1 MTSGST
7 PDDDL
12 RRSAESRLNG
22 TPQPALP
29 LQAALDAQRLVHE
42 LQVHQI
48 ELELQN
54 EELRASRAQRE
65 ALLARYTEL
74 YDFAPVG
81 YFTLARDGTILQTNL
96 LGASLLGIERSN
108 LQGRRFGLFV
118 EAAQRPCFNLFM
130 EQVFTGQPRLPCEL
144 QLGAEGNAPLL
155 VDMKATLAP
164 DGQTCHAVAV
174 NITARK
180 LAEAELRISEERLA
194 MALAG
199 SGLGLWDWEVKSDRV
214 VCDERWPATLGYAAG
229 ELPSSLSD
237 WKLRVHPD
245 DLAAATAALGAHLNG
260 DTGEYESEHRVRHKN
275 GHWIWLLAR
284 GKVIARNA
292 AGEPLRM
299 AGTFLDISHNKRLAR
314 ESSGLLQKIEGLLHD
329 AARVS
334 KPDAS
339 TGTPPP
345 GKPSDALSR
354 RQKQILKLIASGCTS
369 ADIAVKLE
377 IAPLTVAAHRR
388 ELMRKLDLHSVA
400 DLTRFAIQ
408 ERLLDD

>member
-1 MTSGST
+1 MTSGSN

-12 RRSAESRLNG
+12 RRSAESRLND
-22 TPQPALP
+22 TPQPASP
-29 LQAALDAQRLVHE
+29 PQAAVETLRLVHE

-54 EELRASRAQRE
+54 EELRTSRALRE

-96 LGASLLGIERSN
+96 LGASLLGVERSN

-118 EAAQRPCFNLFM
+118 DTGQRPCLKLFL

-144 QLGAEGNAPLL
+144 QLGSEAGPPLV
-155 VDMKATLAP
+155 VDMKATLAA
-164 DGQTCHAVAV
+164 DSQTCHAVAV
-174 NITARK
+174 DITARK
-180 LAEAELRISEERLA
+180 LADAALRISEERLA

-199 SGLGLWDWEVKSDRV
+199 SELGLWDWELKSDRL
-214 VCDERWPATLGYAAG
+214 VCDGRWPATLGYAAD
-229 ELPSSLSD
+229 ELPADLSD
-237 WKLRVHPD
+237 WKQRLHPD
-245 DLAAATAALGAHLNG
+245 DFAVTMAALAAHLNG

-275 GHWIWLLAR
+275 GHWVWVLVR

-314 ESSGLLQKIEGLLHD
+314 ESSGLFQKIEGLLHD

-339 TGTPPP
+339 SGIPSP

-354 RQKQILKLIASGCTS
+354 RQKQILKLIAEGGTS
-369 ADIAVKLE
+369 ADIAAKLK
-377 IAPLTVAAHRR
+377 IAPLTVASHRR

-400 DLTRFAIQ
+400 DLTRFAFQ